1 MTEVTRR
8 DAIAAAAATT
18 LASMGASVPAG
29 AAAPAAGRRAPGW
42 YRYTVGGIEV
52 TVVTDGAR
60 VFDLTPSYVVNAP
73 IEEVRKALEAA
84 YMPPNRMIHHYA
96 PIVLN
101 TGGKLVVIDTGAG
114 EAALK
119 TSKGAV
125 GQFLENLVAAG
136 IDPKSVDTVIISHFH
151 GDHVNG
157 LLDAANKLAFPN
169 AEVLVPEVEWKFWM
183 DDGEMS
189 RAAAGRLAE
198 LFKNNRRIF
207 DALGRK
213 VTPYGWGK
221 EIAPGILPV
230 ATTGHSIGHT
240 SYVVSSGKSTL
251 YVQSDVTNNP
261 DLFARHPDWGASFD
275 QDPNEAVAT
284 RRKVYDMLVAERMLV
299 QGFHYPFP
307 GLARVEKAGTAYRVV
322 PAPSVARVEK
332 AADGYRLLPRDRL

>member
-1 MTEVTRR
+1 MTEPISRR
-8 DAIAAAAATT
+8 AALVGAATASLLP
-18 LASMGASVPAG
+18 LASGAVY
-29 AAAPAAGRRAPGW
+29 AAAPPAGRRAPGW
-42 YRYTVGGIEV
+42 YRYAVGSLEV

-60 VFDLTPSYVVNAP
+60 SFDLTPSYVVNAP

-96 PIVLN
+96 PIVIN
-101 TGGKLVVIDTGAG
+101 TGGKLVVIDTGGGPGAYKRTKG
-114 EAALK
+114 EL
-119 TSKGAV
+119 
-125 GQFLENLVAAG
+125 GQFVENLAAAG
-136 IDPKSVDTVIISHFH
+136 IDTKSIDKVIISHFH

-157 LLDAANKLAFPN
+157 LLDAGNKLAFPN

-189 RAAAGRLAE
+189 RASAGRMAG

-221 EIAPGILPV
+221 ELAPGILPV

-240 SYVVSSGKSTL
+240 SFVVSSGKSTV

-261 DLFARHPDWGASFD
+261 DLFVRNPNWAASFD
-275 QDPNEAVAT
+275 QDPNAAVAT
-284 RRKVYDMLVAERMLV
+284 RRKVYDMLVAEKLLV

-307 GLARVEKAGTAYRVV
+307 GLARVEKAGGGYRVV
-322 PAPSVARVEK
+322 PAPWHPT
-332 AADGYRLLPRDRL
+332 L